1 MSGHRRVNRFLQA
14 LRSKWRSDK
23 LIVDK
28 DRRRVLHAARYAM
41 LPLPINPC
49 RHLLALEILFELLDI
64 QVQLLGV
71 ALKKWANIWF
81 FAPGS
86 LVLIQQIVHFPK
98 PSLQR
103 GCLGSQRRIAPM
115 LMRR

>member
-14 LRSKWRSDK
+14 LRSKWRSNK
-23 LIVDK
+23 LVVDK
-28 DRRRVLHAARYAM
+28 DRGRVPHAPRYAM
-41 LPLPINPC
+41 LPLPINPR

-71 ALKKWANIWF
+71 ALKEWANVWF
-81 FAPGS
+81 CAPGC
-86 LVLIQQIVHFPK
+86 LVLIQQVVHFPK

-103 GCLGSQRRIAPM
+103 RCLGSQCRVAPM